1 MGATPSRYPYPNN
14 VDHTTTQ
21 WSSTQFESA
30 NADADNPINRPIRL
44 STYDKISLCELEKYV
59 VFLKSEY
66 NALNQRYR
74 ALKKIIDESGYIH
87 NSPLELGKI
96 IDGEDNEDDGEDG
109 NIDDG

>member
-1 MGATPSRYPYPNN
+1 
-14 VDHTTTQ
+14 
-21 WSSTQFESA
+21 
-30 NADADNPINRPIRL
+30 
-44 STYDKISLCELEKYV
+44 V

-96 IDGEDNEDDGEDG
+96 IDGEDNEDDG
-109 NIDDG
+109 NIDDGDIDDGDIDDG